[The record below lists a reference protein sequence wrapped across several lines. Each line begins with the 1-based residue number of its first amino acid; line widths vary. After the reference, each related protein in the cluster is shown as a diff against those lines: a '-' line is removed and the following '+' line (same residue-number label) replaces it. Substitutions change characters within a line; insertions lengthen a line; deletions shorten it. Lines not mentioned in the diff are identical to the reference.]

1 MTIFPDIYFLP
12 EWGKFFE
19 SKEEEGKSTIFELKN
34 DVGHIFY
41 QFILREIPIS
51 YGKTTYY
58 DIITPYGFSGPV
70 IIDCPADRKEELI
83 KLFDEEFQLYCEKN
97 HIVTEY
103 VRFNPWIQNL
113 NDFKDLY
120 QMRDNGHTF
129 YIDLTVPDFFMDEFS
144 AKARTQTRKAKKKNV
159 EIEFDYSGS
168 TTKEFHRLYHLMAK
182 KNNLDNEYY
191 LFSEEFLRNSFGAF
205 KGKQFFINAIFEGK
219 YISSSLVI
227 HHGDYIHYH
236 LTGNDPEYYHLAA
249 NSLIL
254 YELCRW
260 GMENGKKEVHLGG
273 GNSVV
278 IRFKKGFT
286 KTQPLKLLMG
296 KKVRN
301 QKIYEELVAIREN
314 AGESLDREFFPMY
327 RG

>member
-12 EWGKFFE
+12 DWGKFFE
-19 SKEEEGKSTIFELKN
+19 SKEEAGKLTIFELKN
-34 DVGHIFY
+34 NIGHIFY

-51 YGKTTYY
+51 NGKTKYY

-70 IIDCPADRKEELI
+70 IISCPANRKEELT
-83 KLFDEEFQLYCEKN
+83 KSFDEEFQLYCEKN

-113 NDFKDLY
+113 NDFKELY
-120 QMRDNGHTF
+120 QLRDNGHTI
-129 YIDLTVPDFFMDEFS
+129 YIDLSVPDFFMDEFS
-144 AKARTQTRKAKKKNV
+144 AKARTQVRKARKKNV

-168 TTKEFHRLYHLMAK
+168 TAKEFHRLYQLMAK
-182 KNNLDNEYY
+182 KNNVNNEYY
-191 LFSEEFLRNSFGAF
+191 LFSEEFLRNSFKAF
-205 KGKQFFINAIFEGK
+205 EGKQFFINAIFEGK

-227 HHGDYIHYH
+227 HHGEYVHYH

-254 YELCRW
+254 YEACRW
-260 GMENGKKEVHLGG
+260 GTENGKKEIHLGG
-273 GNSVV
+273 GNDEV

-296 KKVRN
+296 KKIRN
-301 QKIYEELVAIREN
+301 QKIYGELSAIREN
-314 AGESLDREFFPMY
+314 EVESLNRDFFPLY